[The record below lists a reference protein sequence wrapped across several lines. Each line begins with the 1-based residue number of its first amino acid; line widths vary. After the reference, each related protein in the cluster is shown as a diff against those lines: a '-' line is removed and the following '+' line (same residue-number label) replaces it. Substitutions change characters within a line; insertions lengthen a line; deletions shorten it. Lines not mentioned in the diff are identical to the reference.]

1 MYKEQ
6 PALAPEPTT
15 STLPKDVDAVATVAG
30 PAGALVTEVA
40 HEREPLCA
48 LAGEL
53 N

>member
-15 STLPKDVDAVATVAG
+15 STVPKDVDAVATVAG
-30 PAGALVTEVA
+30 PAGALVTGVV
-40 HEREPLCA
+40 HERELPCA

>member
-6 PALAPEPTT
+6 AALAPEPTT
-15 STLPKDVDAVATVAG
+15 STVPKDVDAVATIAG
-30 PAGALVTEVA
+30 PAGALVTGVA
-40 HEREPLCA
+40 HERELPCA